1 MFFTSC
7 SLFLAFIIKQNLS
20 LVGADWGIISNT
32 LSLMLI
38 VNTLV
43 FSTIKTYSG
52 IVRYTGFQ
60 DAIRIAVSIFASTA
74 ILFFIGF
81 LFSKYNQSL
90 LLNNVILIIYI
101 TFSFLSLISY
111 RVIVKYVFSYLRN
124 YKMKRKTVVILAL
137 VKLEQQ
143 LKEFRT

>member
-1 MFFTSC
+1 
-7 SLFLAFIIKQNLS
+7 
-20 LVGADWGIISNT
+20 
-32 LSLMLI
+32 MLI